1 MLLILPMC
9 CRVKDPRPPGGFMSY
24 FGNTPQNFHLVG
36 APIHNSPANR
46 PMSNEASSLPE
57 VEILLEQPYNDNDN
71 IRTERRILWTED
83 ED

>member
-1 MLLILPMC
+1 
-9 CRVKDPRPPGGFMSY
+9 MSY
-24 FGNTPQNFHLVG
+24 FGNQQQNFHLVG

-46 PMSNEASSLPE
+46 PMSNESSSPCE

-83 ED
+83 EYLRLMSAWIEH